1 MIDLTTE
8 LTAWLRST
16 DARTL
21 MKEIVAEAV
30 QTEIRSALEDEL
42 IDVEG
47 AAAILAMTEGAL
59 RKAVERG
66 QVPCQRVGTRL
77 RFRRSDLMRGS
88 RGTTATASL
97 QRRAR
102 PVAVKPAPVPSAAS
116 ARTFAARSDRK
127 IAS

>member
-77 RFRRSDLMRGS
+77 RFRRSDLMRG
-88 RGTTATASL
+88 TATASL
-97 QRRAR
+97 QRGDRS
-102 PVAVKPAPVPSAAS
+102 VAAKPGPVPRAAS
-116 ARTFAARSDRK
+116 ARTFVARSDRK

>member
-77 RFRRSDLMRGS
+77 RFRRSDLLRGS
-88 RGTTATASL
+88 SGTTPTASL
-97 QRRAR
+97 QRRDDPLA
-102 PVAVKPAPVPSAAS
+102 AKPGRVPGANSTRTIAAL
-116 ARTFAARSDRK
+116 RR
-127 IAS
+127 